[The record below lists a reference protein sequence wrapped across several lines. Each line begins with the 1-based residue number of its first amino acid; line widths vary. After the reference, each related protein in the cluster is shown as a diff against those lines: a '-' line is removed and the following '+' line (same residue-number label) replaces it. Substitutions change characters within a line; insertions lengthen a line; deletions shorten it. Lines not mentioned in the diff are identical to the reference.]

1 MEPFILVIIIVLLY
15 FLWPFYSRLTTQKG
29 APFVPTE
36 PKTVEKMLRLAQVKK
51 GDVLYDLGSGDGRIV
66 TAAALMGANAYG
78 VEIDPLKTF
87 YSHFM
92 LLLFGLNKYAKI
104 IRGDFYKVDLSK
116 ANVVTLFLLPETNQ
130 KLKDKLQKELR
141 TGSRIVSYAF
151 KFDGWKPS
159 KKLFNQDSAFGPIY
173 LYIR

>member
-1 MEPFILVIIIVLLY
+1 MFLLIDLFLIILLLISLSII
-15 FLWPFYSRLTTQKG
+15 WPPG
-29 APFVPTE
+29 APWVPAPRE
-36 PKTVEKMLRLAQVKK
+36 KIDKMLKMLKVKPNE
-51 GDVLYDLGSGDGRIV
+51 VVYDLGSGDGRILIW
-66 TAAALMGANAYG
+66 AAKKFGAKGVG